1 MDSSRPIALVQGQL
15 PPVQLPDPPAK
26 RGRKAQSQGGPA
38 RKRSKKADSEGATSG
53 PEAAAAAAVGGKPPS
68 GRRGGKSG
76 GGKARSSKQ
85 DKEDEGLEL
94 VAGEETK
101 VEEEP
106 EERLGKDH
114 SGVFSKDLPWL
125 MYGFGDADK
134 PIKETVDLVEDIAVQ
149 YVTET
154 VHAAMAAAA
163 LRALPNPAA
172 ASSAKQ
178 KKDLDLEDLLFAVRR
193 DPRKVARI
201 QELIRRQK
209 EIQAHTHALYRVQP
223 LRCHFL
229 CHVFVTFVFE
239 LPQELIRRQKE
250 IQDARRAMD
259 VDAEVQQ

>member
-1 MDSSRPIALVQGQL
+1 MDPNRPIVMVQGQL

-26 RGRKAQSQGGPA
+26 RGRKPQNPGGPA
-38 RKRSKKADSEGATSG
+38 RKRSKKADGADGATSSA
-53 PEAAAAAAVGGKPPS
+53 PEAAAASGGGKPPT
-68 GRRGGKSG
+68 GKRGGKAG
-76 GGKARSSKQ
+76 GSKGRGSKAQ
-85 DKEDEGLEL
+85 DKEDDGLEL

-106 EERLGKDH
+106 EERLGKTH
-114 SGVFSKDLPWL
+114 SGVFAKDLPWL

-149 YVTET
+149 FVTET

-163 LRALPNPAA
+163 LRALPNATAA
-172 ASSAKQ
+172 SAKQ

-209 EIQAHTHALYRVQP
+209 EIQ
-223 LRCHFL
+223 
-229 CHVFVTFVFE
+229 E
-239 LPQELIRRQKE
+239 
-250 IQDARRAMD
+250 ARKAMD